1 MGSEL
6 KQRIEDATKD
16 AMRAR
21 ERQKL
26 GALRLINAAL
36 KQVENDERKALGDT
50 DVLSILNR
58 MLKQRRDSLEQ
69 YEAAGREDLAGQERF
84 EINLIESFMPAQLSD
99 AEIAAAVQKAIELT
113 EAETMGDMGKVMAN
127 LKAALT
133 GKADMATVSRQVK
146 TQLNQA

>member
-21 ERQKL
+21 DRQKL

-36 KQVENDERKALGDT
+36 KQVEIDERTALGDT

-133 GKADMATVSRQVK
+133 GKADMASVRRQVK

>member
-6 KQRIEDATKD
+6 KQRIEGATKD

-21 ERQKL
+21 DRQKL

-36 KQVENDERKALGDT
+36 KQVEIDERKALGDT

>member
-1 MGSEL
+1 MSSEL
-6 KQRIEDATKD
+6 KQLIEDVTKD

-21 ERQKL
+21 DRQKL

-36 KQVENDERKALGDT
+36 KQVEIDERKALGDT

-133 GKADMATVSRQVK
+133 GKADMASVSRQVK

>member
-1 MGSEL
+1 MASEL
-6 KQRIEDATKD
+6 KQRIEDATRD

-36 KQVENDERKALGDT
+36 KQVEIDERKALGDT

-84 EINLIESFMPAQLSD
+84 EINLILSL
-99 AEIAAAVQKAIELT
+99 IHI
-113 EAETMGDMGKVMAN
+113 
-127 LKAALT
+127 
-133 GKADMATVSRQVK
+133 
-146 TQLNQA
+146 

>member
-1 MGSEL
+1 MASEL
-6 KQRIEDATKD
+6 KQRIEDATRD

-36 KQVENDERKALGDT
+36 KQVEIDERKALGDT

-113 EAETMGDMGKVMAN
+113 EAETVGDMGKVMAN
-127 LKAALT
+127 LKSALT
-133 GKADMATVSRQVK
+133 GKADMASVSRQVK

>member
-36 KQVENDERKALGDT
+36 KQVEIDERKALGDT

-113 EAETMGDMGKVMAN
+113 EAETVGDMGKVMAN
-127 LKAALT
+127 LKTALT
-133 GKADMATVSRQVK
+133 GKADMASVSRQVK

>member
-21 ERQKL
+21 DRQKL

-36 KQVENDERKALGDT
+36 KQVEIDERKALGDT

-127 LKAALT
+127 LKTALT
-133 GKADMATVSRQVK
+133 GKADMASVSRQVK

>member
-21 ERQKL
+21 DRQKL

-36 KQVENDERKALGDT
+36 KQVEIDERKALGDT

>member
-6 KQRIEDATKD
+6 KQRIEGATKD

-26 GALRLINAAL
+26 GALRLINASL
-36 KQVENDERKALGDT
+36 KQVEIDERKALGDT

-113 EAETMGDMGKVMAN
+113 EAETVGDMGKVMAN
-127 LKAALT
+127 LKTALT
-133 GKADMATVSRQVK
+133 GKADMASVSRQVK

>member
-1 MGSEL
+1 MASEL
-6 KQRIEDATKD
+6 KQRIEDATRD

-36 KQVENDERKALGDT
+36 KQVEIDERKALGDT

-113 EAETMGDMGKVMAN
+113 EAETVGDMGKVMAN

>member
-36 KQVENDERKALGDT
+36 KQVEIDERKALGDT
-50 DVLSILNR
+50 DVLSILHR
-58 MLKQRRDSLEQ
+58 MLKQRRDSFEQ
-69 YEAAGREDLAGQERF
+69 YEGAGREDLAGQERF
-84 EINLIESFMPAQLSD
+84 EINLIESFMPAQLSET
-99 AEIAAAVQKAIELT
+99 EIAEAVRQAIELT
-113 EAETMGDMGKVMAN
+113 AAETMSDMGKVMAS
-127 LKAALT
+127 LKGTLI
-133 GKADMATVSRQVK
+133 GKADMASVSRQVK

>member
-6 KQRIEDATKD
+6 KQRIEDATRD

-36 KQVENDERKALGDT
+36 KQVEIDERKALGDT

-113 EAETMGDMGKVMAN
+113 EAETVGDMGKVMAN
-127 LKAALT
+127 LKTALT
-133 GKADMATVSRQVK
+133 GKADMASVSRQVK

>member
-6 KQRIEDATKD
+6 KQRIEDATRD

-36 KQVENDERKALGDT
+36 KQVEIDERKALVDT

-113 EAETMGDMGKVMAN
+113 EAETVGDMGKVMAN
-127 LKAALT
+127 LKTALT
-133 GKADMATVSRQVK
+133 GKADMASVSRQVK

>member
-21 ERQKL
+21 DRQKL
-26 GALRLINAAL
+26 GALRLINAGL
-36 KQVENDERKALGDT
+36 KQVEIDERKALGDT

-84 EINLIESFMPAQLSD
+84 EVDLIESFMPAQLSD
-99 AEIAAAVQKAIELT
+99 PEIAAGVQKAIELT

>member
-6 KQRIEDATKD
+6 KQRIEDATRD

-36 KQVENDERKALGDT
+36 KQVEIDERKALGDT

-113 EAETMGDMGKVMAN
+113 EAESMGDMGKVMAK

-133 GKADMATVSRQVK
+133 GKADMASVSRQVK

>member
-1 MGSEL
+1 MGSQL

-16 AMRAR
+16 AMRAHD
-21 ERQKL
+21 RQKL

-36 KQVENDERKALGDT
+36 KQVEIDERKALGDT

-133 GKADMATVSRQVK
+133 GKADMASVSRQVK

>member
-36 KQVENDERKALGDT
+36 KQVEIDERKALGDT

-99 AEIAAAVQKAIELT
+99 AEIAAAVQEAIELT

-133 GKADMATVSRQVK
+133 GKADMASVSRQVK

>member
-21 ERQKL
+21 DRQKL

-36 KQVENDERKALGDT
+36 KQVEIDERKALGDT

-99 AEIAAAVQKAIELT
+99 AEVAAAVQKAIELT

-133 GKADMATVSRQVK
+133 GKADMASVSRQVK

>member
-1 MGSEL
+1 MVSEL
-6 KQRIEDATKD
+6 KQRIEGATKD

-36 KQVENDERKALGDT
+36 KQVEIDERKALGDT

-113 EAETMGDMGKVMAN
+113 EAETVGDMGKVMAN
-127 LKAALT
+127 LKTALT
-133 GKADMATVSRQVK
+133 GKADMASVSRQVK

>member
-21 ERQKL
+21 DRQKL

-36 KQVENDERKALGDT
+36 KQVEIDERKALGDT

-113 EAETMGDMGKVMAN
+113 EAETVGDMGKVMAN

-133 GKADMATVSRQVK
+133 GKADMASVSRQVK

>member
-6 KQRIEDATKD
+6 KRRIEDATKD

-36 KQVENDERKALGDT
+36 KQVEIDERKALVDN

-113 EAETMGDMGKVMAN
+113 EAETVGDMGKVMAN
-127 LKAALT
+127 LKTALT
-133 GKADMATVSRQVK
+133 GKADMASVSRQVK

>member
-6 KQRIEDATKD
+6 KQRIEDATRD

-36 KQVENDERKALGDT
+36 KQVEIDERKALGDT

-113 EAETMGDMGKVMAN
+113 EAETVGDMGKVMAK

-133 GKADMATVSRQVK
+133 GKADMASVSRQVK

>member
-21 ERQKL
+21 DRQKL
-26 GALRLINAAL
+26 GALRLINAGL
-36 KQVENDERKALGDT
+36 KQVEIDERKALVDI

-127 LKAALT
+127 LKTALT
-133 GKADMATVSRQVK
+133 GKADMASVSRQVK

>member
-6 KQRIEDATKD
+6 KQRIEGATKD

-36 KQVENDERKALGDT
+36 KQVEIDERKALGDT

-113 EAETMGDMGKVMAN
+113 EAETVGDMGKVMAN
-127 LKAALT
+127 LKTALT
-133 GKADMATVSRQVK
+133 GKADMASVSRQVK

>member
-36 KQVENDERKALGDT
+36 KQVEIDERKALGDT

-133 GKADMATVSRQVK
+133 GKADMASVSRQVK

>member
-21 ERQKL
+21 DRQKL

-36 KQVENDERKALGDT
+36 KQVEIDERKALGDT

-113 EAETMGDMGKVMAN
+113 EAETVGDMGKVMAN
-127 LKAALT
+127 LKTALT
-133 GKADMATVSRQVK
+133 GKADMASVSRQVK

>member
-21 ERQKL
+21 DRQKL

-36 KQVENDERKALGDT
+36 KQVEIDERKALGDT

-113 EAETMGDMGKVMAN
+113 EAESMGDMGKVMAN

-133 GKADMATVSRQVK
+133 GKADMASVSRQVK